1 MFIKNDSSAEKRYF
15 NGKIGK
21 VILLDKD
28 EVVVQCPDD
37 DFNII
42 TTPEIWENINYTVD
56 TETKAITENKIGLLL
71 KCRYVWLGLLPFIKV
86 KD

>member
-1 MFIKNDSSAEKRYF
+1 MFIKNDSSPEKRYF

-28 EVVVQCPDD
+28 EVVVNCPDD

-42 TTPEIWENINYTVD
+42 LHL
-56 TETKAITENKIGLLL
+56 KIG
-71 KCRYVWLGLLPFIKV
+71 KI
-86 KD
+86 